1 MESNEVAEATSSNK
15 GELQQDVFALDSA
28 GSQSSSSKTTQPHTL
43 YNLTT
48 YTPQTQ
54 THYLNPLLQYPP
66 AEKMGPQSRGTS
78 GNIQMSQSP
87 KPSGTF
93 AATGQASSSVE
104 QPCAAGTSSYNA
116 DQRPG
121 YTYEE
126 LAIMALDLLPSNKG
140 TIAEIY
146 EVIQHYFP
154 YFKNRPSK
162 TWKGSLRHSV
172 SRSPYMRRIIN
183 EQEKPNL
190 LAGGD
195 ALSLHGQPS
204 DGSILTSTPDAPQ
217 KKGPRQP
224 IMWELYE
231 PAEDDVRGRKKPRR
245 GSLPPLPSDFAL
257 ESTHSKQRPRK
268 MTLGHL
274 TPSQQM
280 PNVFAQL
287 NNPAKLDHNANFA
300 APQYPQQILYGAQV
314 TPEMYPFVTSL
325 LDLSRNRPNTS
336 GHVPPD
342 CSQSAAKKPKLSP
355 ASKIPASAMP
365 PILSSQY
372 AHIFPRPAISEEA
385 KRSSFTPTVS
395 ASGHDYAKVPPSY
408 PSASKTATF
417 INQDLPKH
425 APVANN
431 VPSTSSSGTNPACC
445 PVDHFGGHSMLP
457 PKSLQQQ
464 TSYHA
469 WPANAMQGVQS
480 LTAPNQQLQ
489 HNLPQAAPT
498 TTFTPF
504 QRENTGR
511 PISWKVQ
518 NGYLVQTARGPSPP
532 PLINP
537 SQMPGSSVSLLP
549 SGTNLNLAAENEA
562 HHQIFQPWQLTQ
574 PVQYPYMQYQI
585 PPQAQRYPLFNTS
598 PSQSSAPSSPP
609 RQHQTF
615 QNIRT
620 CTYSYPSTD
629 VPQVNRSF
637 GSQESRSFGST
648 SSTPSLVDSGIIR
661 DSGLDS
667 VSPVG
672 SEDTLPARP
681 GSEGMVADEV
691 VWIGWWRI
699 TLKFVLPSVWC
710 YFRVLTDCSE
720 DLFKWQVESVL
731 CSLSSAGP

>member
-1 MESNEVAEATSSNK
+1 M
-15 GELQQDVFALDSA
+15 D
-28 GSQSSSSKTTQPHTL
+28 
-43 YNLTT
+43 
-48 YTPQTQ
+48 
-54 THYLNPLLQYPP
+54 
-66 AEKMGPQSRGTS
+66 PQSHETAG
-78 GNIQMSQSP
+78 IQTNQSP

-93 AATGQASSSVE
+93 AAVDQASSSVE
-104 QPCAAGTSSYNA
+104 QPCTAGTSSYNI

-172 SRSPYMRRIIN
+172 SRSPYMRRIVN
-183 EQEKPNL
+183 EEDKPKQSL
-190 LAGGD
+190 SGGD
-195 ALSLHGQPS
+195 TIGLHGHPS
-204 DGSILTSTPDAPQ
+204 DGSVLTPTPNAPQ
-217 KKGPRQP
+217 RKGSKQP

-245 GSLPPLPSDFAL
+245 ASLPPLPTDFAL
-257 ESTHSKQRPRK
+257 EATDPEQRPRK

-274 TPSQQM
+274 KPSQQM

-287 NNPAKLDHNANFA
+287 NNPTKLDHNANFA
-300 APQYPQQILYGAQV
+300 ASQYPQQLLYGAQV

-336 GHVPPD
+336 GPVPPD
-342 CSQSAAKKPKLSP
+342 CSDESAAKKLKLSP
-355 ASKIPASAMP
+355 ASQTPASAMP
-365 PILSSQY
+365 PAPILSSQY
-372 AHIFPRPAISEEA
+372 AHIFPRSATSKEA
-385 KRSSFTPTVS
+385 KRFLLSPTVS

-417 INQDLPKH
+417 TNQELPKPP
-425 APVANN
+425 PVRNN
-431 VPSTSSSGTNPACC
+431 VPSASASGTNPACC
-445 PVDHFGGHSMLP
+445 PVDLLGGHPMLP

-469 WPANAMQGVQS
+469 WPANALQGVQL
-480 LTAPNQQLQ
+480 LTAQNQQLQ
-489 HNLPQAAPT
+489 HNLPQAAPMAPT
-498 TTFTPF
+498 ATFPPF
-504 QRENTGR
+504 QRENTSR

-537 SQMPGSSVSLLP
+537 PSQMPGSSVSLLP
-549 SGTNLNLAAENEA
+549 SGTNLSAENEV
-562 HHQIFQPWQLTQ
+562 HHQIFQLWQLTQ

-598 PSQSSAPSSPP
+598 PNQPSAPPSPP

-615 QNIRT
+615 QNVRT

-629 VPQVNRSF
+629 VPQVDRSF
-637 GSQESRSFGST
+637 GSQESRSFEST
-648 SSTPSLVDSGIIR
+648 SSTPLLVDSGIIR

-667 VSPVG
+667 VSPAG
-672 SEDTLPARP
+672 SEDTLPAIP
-681 GSEGMVADEV
+681 GSEGMIADEV
-691 VWIGWWRI
+691 V
-699 TLKFVLPSVWC
+699 
-710 YFRVLTDCSE
+710 
-720 DLFKWQVESVL
+720 
-731 CSLSSAGP
+731 